1 MERIRSTNPSSRGV
15 CNNVCAFCYENRTR
29 RANHKNHKWYQRIP
43 VPFVVTPW
51 EYTIMQK
58 PDTRNGT
65 IGGDKPLT
73 GAFMADFP
81 LTWSYLTDDKWD
93 DGTRRQRATL
103 LIIADGGT
111 VKVWMGDKACQ
122 RSAWVTGESLEQ
134 AFTILEEQLGTNA
147 VAWRP
152 MAPDQ
157 QKRGR
162 RG

>member
-1 MERIRSTNPSSRGV
+1 MHRPLKDKPTGHAECGDKCPY
-15 CNNVCAFCYENRTR
+15 CYENRTKR
-29 RANHKNHKWYQRIP
+29 SNHKNHRWYARIP

-65 IGGDKPLT
+65 VGGDKPLT
-73 GAFMADFP
+73 GAFLADFP

-93 DGTRRQRATL
+93 SGERRERATL

-111 VKVWMGDKACQ
+111 IKVWVGDKACK

-134 AFTILEEQLGTNA
+134 AFTILEEQLGTNS

-152 MAPDQ
+152 MAGDQ